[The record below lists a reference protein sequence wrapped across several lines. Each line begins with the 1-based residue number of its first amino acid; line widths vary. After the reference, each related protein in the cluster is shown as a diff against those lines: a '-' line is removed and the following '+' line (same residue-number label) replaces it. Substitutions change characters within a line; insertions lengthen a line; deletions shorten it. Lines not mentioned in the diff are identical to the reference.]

1 MKLYEQVTII
11 GVGLL
16 GASLGKAMR
25 HEGLV
30 DKIIGY
36 GRNQDNLKN
45 AVDLKI
51 IDRGAKDLK
60 SAVENS
66 DLIIICVPV
75 GRMASVV
82 KELMPSVKTGCHI
95 TDVGSVKGP
104 LVEELENIIGKTAHF
119 IGSHPLAGGEKSGLS
134 DSNKDLFNGARC
146 IVTPTSS
153 SDSDALKK
161 VSTLWEKV
169 GMSVSTMDAEE
180 HDKALGAVSHLPHVV
195 AFALMNTVGDL
206 KTSDD
211 EKYLSFSAGGLRD
224 TTRIA
229 SSDPVMWRDICTH
242 NSKQVLKCIDLFQ
255 KSLGTIK
262 EHIEKDEGGNL
273 EESFKSANNHRLK
286 LTG

>member
-1 MKLYEQVTII
+1 MKLYEQVTIF

-16 GASLGKAMR
+16 GASLAKAMR

-30 DKIIGY
+30 DKIIGF

-51 IDRGAKDLK
+51 IDSSAKDVQ

-75 GRMASVV
+75 GRMASLVTEFIPRV
-82 KELMPSVKTGCHI
+82 KKGCHI

-104 LVEELENIIGKTAHF
+104 LVEELENIIGDSAHF

-134 DSNKDLFNGARC
+134 ASNKDLFNGARC
-146 IVTPTSS
+146 IITPTDKSNAEVLNNIS
-153 SDSDALKK
+153 L
-161 VSTLWEKV
+161 LWEKV
-169 GMSVSTMDAEE
+169 GMKVSTMDAEE
-180 HDKALGAVSHLPHVV
+180 HDQALGAVSHLPHVV
-195 AFALMNTVGDL
+195 AYALMNTVGDL
-206 KTSDD
+206 KTRDG

-242 NSKQVLKCIDLFQ
+242 NSKQLLKCIDSFQ
-255 KSLGTIK
+255 ESLGKIK
-262 EHIEKDEGGNL
+262 EYIEKEDGGKL

>member
-16 GASLGKAMR
+16 GASLAKVMR
-25 HEGLV
+25 YEGLV
-30 DKIIGY
+30 GKIIGN
-36 GRNQDNLKN
+36 GRNEENLKK
-45 AVDLKI
+45 AVELKI
-51 IDRGAKDLK
+51 IDIGAKDLQ
-60 SAVENS
+60 SAVEKS
-66 DLIIICVPV
+66 DLIIMCVPV
-75 GRMASVV
+75 GRMAPLLTEFIPWV
-82 KELMPSVKTGCHI
+82 KKGCHI
-95 TDVGSVKGP
+95 TDVGSVKGS
-104 LVEELENIIGKTAHF
+104 LVAELEKIISESGHF

-134 DSNKDLFNGARC
+134 ASDKDLFKGARC

-161 VSTLWEKV
+161 VSLLWEKI
-169 GMSVSTMDAEE
+169 GMKVSMMDAEE
-180 HDKALGAVSHLPHVV
+180 HDQALGAVSHLPHVV
-195 AFALMNTVGDL
+195 AYALMNTVGDL

-242 NSKQVLKCIDLFQ
+242 NSKQVLRCIDLFQ
-255 KSLGTIK
+255 DSLGKIR
-262 EHIEKDEGGNL
+262 EYIEKQESGKL
-273 EESFKSANNHRLK
+273 EESFKNAKEHRLK

>member
-25 HEGLV
+25 AEGLV

-51 IDRGAKDLK
+51 IDSGAKDLQG
-60 SAVENS
+60 AVENS

-75 GRMASVV
+75 GRMVSLVTEFIPWV
-82 KELMPSVKTGCHI
+82 KKGCHI

-104 LVEELENIIGKTAHF
+104 LVEELENIIDKTAHF

-134 DSNKDLFNGARC
+134 ASNKDLFNGARC
-146 IVTPTSS
+146 IITPTSKS
-153 SDSDALKK
+153 NSEAMNKISL
-161 VSTLWEKV
+161 LWEKI
-169 GMSVSTMDAEE
+169 GMNVSTMDAEE
-180 HDKALGAVSHLPHVV
+180 HDQALGAVSHLPHVV
-195 AFALMNTVGDL
+195 AYALMNAVGDL
-206 KTSDD
+206 KTNDN
-211 EKYLSFSAGGLRD
+211 EKYVSFSAGGLRD

-242 NSKQVLKCIDLFQ
+242 NSKQLLKCIDHFQ
-255 KSLGTIK
+255 ESLGKIK
-262 EHIEKDEGGNL
+262 EYIEKEEGGKL
-273 EESFKSANNHRLK
+273 EESFKTANEHRLK